1 MLSFPAALRQV
12 VQSVRNN
19 AKLWNNAPAQC
30 FENQVLASLLS
41 AIWLVRDYADSIKH
55 RWAATANYRAGTRL
69 ATRLNSA

>member
-19 AKLWNNAPAQC
+19 AKLSNNAPAQC

-41 AIWLVRDYADSIKH
+41 AFH
-55 RWAATANYRAGTRL
+55 ERAGECQAFSFIFL
-69 ATRLNSA
+69 LLLLLLLLL